1 MNPAPFGDTRF
12 CSAVFDYIQQE
23 QLLKGVTHAV
33 LAVSG
38 GLDSMVL
45 LDFFRRFGAKKYG
58 LQLSVAHLDHGLRPE
73 SAADAEWLGA
83 FCQQAGLAFT
93 SQRIDV
99 RQQQALAAQSSLEA
113 VARELRYNWLA
124 RVLSQ
129 FHAEAVL
136 TAHTASDQ
144 LETVM
149 MRWIRG
155 SISGLQ
161 GMAPRRLLSPG
172 SPVQL
177 LRPLLGM
184 TRSEL
189 AAYASAH
196 GLCWREDASNQDPA
210 FFRNRL
216 RGQLL
221 PLLLAEN
228 PRLAEQVS
236 LQSEVWRAEQDW
248 LREQAQ
254 AHFVQLVHSS
264 PEGLCLP
271 VKPLLTLPL
280 ALQRCLL
287 REVLTQW
294 GEWKRYSTRH
304 LEDLRALAA
313 GPGNKQLHLPGGRCV
328 RKKDQ
333 QLWFSSTDAG

>member
-1 MNPAPFGDTRF
+1 MKPAPFGDTRF

-23 QLLKGVTHAV
+23 QLLAGVQHAV

-45 LDFFRRFGAKKYG
+45 LDFFRRFGVKKYG

-73 SAADAEWLGA
+73 SAADAEWLEA
-83 FCQQAGLAFT
+83 FCQQAALAFT
-93 SQRIDV
+93 SERIDV
-99 RQQQALAAQSSLEA
+99 RQQQALSAQSSLEA
-113 VARELRYNWLA
+113 VAREMRYDWLSKLA
-124 RVLSQ
+124 RQLG
-129 FHAEAVL
+129 AEAVI

-144 LETVM
+144 LETVL
-149 MRWIRG
+149 MRWVRG

-161 GMAPRRLLSPG
+161 GMAPCRLLSPG

-177 LRPLLGM
+177 LRPLLGL
-184 TRSEL
+184 TRPEL
-189 AAYASAH
+189 AAYAEAH
-196 GLCWREDASNQDPA
+196 GLSWREDASNQDPA

-216 RGQLL
+216 RRELL

-236 LQSEVWRAEQDW
+236 LQSEIWRAEQDW
-248 LREQAQ
+248 LRAQAQ
-254 AHFVQLVHSS
+254 THFNELVQHS

-271 VKPLLTLPL
+271 VKPLLALPL

-313 GPGNKQLHLPGGRCV
+313 GPGQKELHLPGGRCV
-328 RKKDQ
+328 RKRAQ
-333 QLWFSSTDAG
+333 QLWFINANES

>member
-1 MNPAPFGDTRF
+1 MTPAAFCDTRF
-12 CSAVFDYIQQE
+12 CSAVFDCLQQE
-23 QLLKGVTHAV
+23 RLLAGVTHAV

-58 LQLSVAHLDHGLRPE
+58 LQLTIAHLDHGLRPE
-73 SAADAEWLGA
+73 SAADACWLHD
-83 FCQQAGLAFT
+83 FCQTARLAFY
-93 SQRIDV
+93 SERVEV
-99 RQQQALAAQSSLEA
+99 RQQQALSAQSSLEA
-113 VARELRYNWLA
+113 VARELRYDWLGSLA
-124 RVLSQ
+124 SQ
-129 FHAEAVL
+129 CGAHAVL

-144 LETVM
+144 LETVL

-161 GMAPRRLLSPG
+161 GMAPRRPLSEG

-177 LRPLLGM
+177 LRPLLGL
-184 TRSEL
+184 TRPQL

-196 GLCWREDASNQDPA
+196 RLSWREDASNQDPA

-216 RGQLL
+216 RQDLI

-236 LQSEVWRAEQDW
+236 LQSEIWRAEQDW
-248 LREQAQ
+248 LRAQAQ
-254 AHFVQLVHSS
+254 AHFAQLVQHS
-264 PEGLCLP
+264 PEGLRLP
-271 VKPLLTLPL
+271 VKPLLALPL

-287 REVLTQW
+287 REVLTQQ

-313 GPGNKQLHLPGGRCV
+313 GPGQKELHLPGGRCV
-328 RKKDQ
+328 RK
-333 QLWFSSTDAG
+333 SSQHLLFLDTDAG